1 MGYRSNVSTVIYGD
15 NRNPEKYALLKTL
28 MNTTFKVAYDAW
40 SGCVT
45 WHDTK
50 CVLEFFIEDTKW
62 YESYPDVAAFIAMLE
77 NLQEIEGINYEFVRI
92 GEDDE
97 DIERN
102 NHGDHC
108 EYITN
113 VCRSIQVEL

>member
-1 MGYRSNVSTVIYGD
+1 MGYRSDVSTVIYGD
-15 NRNPEKYALLKTL
+15 DRNPEKYELLKTL

-40 SGCVT
+40 SGYVT

-77 NLQEIEGINYEFVRI
+77 NLHDIEGYNYEFVRV
-92 GEDDE
+92 GEDDN
-97 DIERN
+97 DIDRQI
-102 NHGDHC
+102 HGDR
-108 EYITN
+108 EEGLIR
-113 VCRSIQVEL
+113 VCRSIEVDL